1 MVHGALREE
10 FGLEKNKYKK
20 YLIMKIVITSFIV
33 KKKSYISLFSVFW
46 EQITAGSE
54 LYKITEKYSNNSV
67 GSHLFGF

>member
-33 KKKSYISLFSVFW
+33 KKKILHITLFS
-46 EQITAGSE
+46 ILGTN
-54 LYKITEKYSNNSV
+54 YSW
-67 GSHLFGF
+67 